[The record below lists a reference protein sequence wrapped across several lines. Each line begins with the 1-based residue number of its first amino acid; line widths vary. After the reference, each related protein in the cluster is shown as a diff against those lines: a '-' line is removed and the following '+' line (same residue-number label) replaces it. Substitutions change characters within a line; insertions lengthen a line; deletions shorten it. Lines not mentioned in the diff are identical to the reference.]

1 MTSIVHSLDPITL
14 IGGGEVGPADLN
26 FALGLAPVCVAA
38 DGGAS
43 VAVAAGINLHAVIGD
58 FDSVDD
64 AVSVGSDAHVGCS
77 CGSSMCDFG
86 RD

>member
-1 MTSIVHSLDPITL
+1 MTPIVHSLDPITL

-43 VAVAAGINLHAVIGD
+43 VAVA
-58 FDSVDD
+58 
-64 AVSVGSDAHVGCS
+64 
-77 CGSSMCDFG
+77 
-86 RD
+86 